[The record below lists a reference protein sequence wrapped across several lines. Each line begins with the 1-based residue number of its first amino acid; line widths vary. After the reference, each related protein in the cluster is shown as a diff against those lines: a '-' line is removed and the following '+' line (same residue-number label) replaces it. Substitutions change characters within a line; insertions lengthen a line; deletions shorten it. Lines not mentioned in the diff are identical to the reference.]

1 MNIPDNAQE
10 QKDVDFYLTYLSQCV
25 KDGVLSEEE
34 ADKILMSP
42 NRSEEVQ
49 KLIDIAD
56 AYWDAKRESYD
67 EEQREYKE
75 RYTNNE

>member
-42 NRSEEVQ
+42 KVNEEVQ

-67 EEQREYKE
+67 EEQREYEE
-75 RYTNNE
+75 RYTSNE